1 MFTSLFMKSFI
12 FLGGG
17 VTDGKGFV
25 AKKPGSDVPSDSR
38 GGTSTLIA
46 SLWGQGITSTKLALV
61 SFTPEHERR

>member
-1 MFTSLFMKSFI
+1 M
-12 FLGGG
+12 
-17 VTDGKGFV
+17 TDGKGFV